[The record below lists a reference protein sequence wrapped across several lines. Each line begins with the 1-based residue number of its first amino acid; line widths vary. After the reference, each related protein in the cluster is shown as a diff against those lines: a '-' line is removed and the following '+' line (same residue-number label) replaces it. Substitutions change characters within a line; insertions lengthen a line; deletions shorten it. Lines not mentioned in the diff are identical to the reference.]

1 MAKSALIKKLIK
13 NSNSDTTSVLS
24 ESNVFNNITKTKT
37 RVPILNLVLSGAF
50 NGGLTSGLTLFAGPS
65 KHFKSNLG
73 LVTVAAYLKADPE
86 AVCLFYDSEKGVTK
100 SYLKSMGVDPDR
112 VVYTRITT
120 VEQLRNDVVT
130 QLNSLERGEKVIVFV
145 DSVGNTAS
153 KKEMKD
159 ALEDN
164 DKQDMTRAKALKGM
178 FRMVTPYLTDLDIP
192 MVCICHTYD
201 TQETYSKKVIS
212 GGTGLM
218 YSADTAIIIGKQQVK
233 DGTETVGYDF
243 ILNVEKSRFVREKS
257 KFPLHV
263 TYEGGIS
270 MYSGLIELAMEL
282 GYVQTVTKGWRN
294 RAFMDETTG
303 ELVVEDR
310 KWREGDTKSVEF
322 WKPLF
327 NHKPFIDGVSARYAI
342 PEDEINADSSVE
354 DLYGDDEVDDIT
366 VEEVLQQAQS
376 SEASDIPDDI
386 ELT

>member
-1 MAKSALIKKLIK
+1 MANALLKKLIK
-13 NSNSDTTSVLS
+13 NSNSDTTSILS
-24 ESNVFNNITKTKT
+24 ESNVFNNITKTRT

-50 NGGLTSGLTLFAGPS
+50 DGGLTSGLTLFAGPS

-73 LVTVAAYLKADPE
+73 LVTVAAYLNANPD

-100 SYLKSMGVDPDR
+100 SYLQSMGVDPSR

-130 QLNSLERGEKVIVFV
+130 QLNELERGDKVIVFV

-201 TQETYSKKVIS
+201 TQEMYSKKIIS

-218 YSADTAIIIGKQQVK
+218 YSADTAIILGKQQVK
-233 DGTETVGYDF
+233 EGTEITGYDF
-243 ILNVEKSRFVREKS
+243 IMNIDKSRFVKEKA

-270 MYSGLIELAMEL
+270 MYSGLLELAMEV
-282 GYVQTVTKGWRN
+282 GFVVKPKAGWFS
-294 RAFMDETTG
+294 RAFLDEETG
-303 ELVVEDR
+303 EMVPEE
-310 KWREGDTKSVEF
+310 KSWRAAGTECVEF

-327 NHKPFIDGVSARYAI
+327 KDKAFNDAIGRKVRI
-342 PEDEINADSSVE
+342 PESEMHDDAVLD
-354 DLYGDDEVDDIT
+354 DLYSDDVP
-366 VEEVLQQAQS
+366 VESTDLAD
-376 SEASDIPDDI
+376 ADIPDNLDD
-386 ELT
+386 ELLS